1 MLKYKFISVFAI
13 LVMVPFVFFGKT
25 FAQTTVA
32 AFNVSCKNNT
42 SIFGLP
48 TWYEFLPMRQETI
61 QGDMGFNTSCVPVI
75 NNIADIWLIVAAIIE
90 ILLRVA
96 GIAAVVMIIYAAVRY
111 TTSMGTPEVTA
122 QALNTIIYS
131 LVGLLI
137 AISAAFLVTFIAK
150 GLGA

>member
-1 MLKYKFISVFAI
+1 MFKYKFISVFAI

-32 AFNVSCKNNT
+32 ALNVSCKNNT

-61 QGDMGFNTSCVPVI
+61 PGDMGFNTSCVPVV
-75 NNIADIWLIVAAIIE
+75 NNIADIWLVVAAIIE

-96 GIAAVVMIIYAAVRY
+96 GIAAVVMIIYAGVKY
-111 TTSMGTPEVTA
+111 TTSMGTPDVTA